1 MKVIK
6 KKMRK
11 ENKIKNLKII
21 LASSSPRRKE
31 IFKMLSLPFEV
42 KLPRAKESF
51 YKDPVKTAM
60 KNSLLKVKDVLK
72 RYNFEDQNVLIISAD
87 TIVVLEDKILGKP
100 KNKKDAFN
108 MLKSLSGKTHK
119 VITSVGIYYFKNFY
133 TFYDKA
139 LVRFKNL
146 TDEEI
151 NWYISTKEPLD
162 KAGSYGIQGIGAIFI
177 REIQGD
183 FFTVMGFPVSKF
195 YDFLK
200 DIDLDLKFLIDC
212 KK

>member
-1 MKVIK
+1 MKIK
-6 KKMRK
+6 KKID
-11 ENKIKNLKII
+11 NTKII

-42 KLPRAKESF
+42 KLPTVKEIL
-51 YKDPVKTAM
+51 YRDPIKTALE
-60 KNSLLKVKDVLK
+60 NSLLKVKDIVEKFNLK
-72 RYNFEDQNVLIISAD
+72 DKNTLVVSAD
-87 TIVVLEDKILGKP
+87 TIVVLENKILGKP
-100 KNKKDAFN
+100 KSEKEAFD

-119 VITSVGIYYFKNFY
+119 VITSVGIYFKNFY
-133 TFYDKA
+133 TFYDEA
-139 LVRFKNL
+139 IVIFKKL

-151 NWYISTKEPLD
+151 NWYINTKESLD
-162 KAGSYGIQGIGAIFI
+162 KAGSYGIQGIGSIFI
-177 REIQGD
+177 KEIKGD

-200 DIDLDLKFLIDC
+200 DIGLDLKYIIMQ

>member
-1 MKVIK
+1 MMKTK
-6 KKMRK
+6 KKID
-11 ENKIKNLKII
+11 NIKII

-42 KLPRAKESF
+42 RLPQIKEVV
-51 YKDPVKTAM
+51 YKDPIKTALE
-60 KNSLLKVKDVLK
+60 NSLLKVKDIVK
-72 RYNFEDQNVLIISAD
+72 RYNLKNQNALVISAD

-100 KNKKDAFN
+100 KNEKEAFN

-119 VITSVGIYYFKNFY
+119 VITSVGIYFTNFY
-133 TFYDKA
+133 TFYDEA
-139 LVRFKNL
+139 IVRFKNL

-151 NWYISTKEPLD
+151 SWYISTKEPLD
-162 KAGSYGIQGIGAIFI
+162 KAGSYGIQGIGSIFI
-177 REIQGD
+177 KEIQGD

-200 DIDLDLKFLIDC
+200 KLGLDLKLLI
-212 KK
+212 KSEK

>member
-1 MKVIK
+1 MMKTK
-6 KKMRK
+6 KKID
-11 ENKIKNLKII
+11 NIKII

-42 KLPRAKESF
+42 RHPQIKEVVH
-51 YKDPVKTAM
+51 KDPIETALE
-60 KNSLLKVKDVLK
+60 NSLLKVKDIVK
-72 RYNFEDQNVLIISAD
+72 RYNLKNQNALVISAD
-87 TIVVLEDKILGKP
+87 TIVVLKNKILGKP
-100 KNKKDAFN
+100 KNEKEAFN

-119 VITSVGIYYFKNFY
+119 VITSVGIYFKNFY
-133 TFYDKA
+133 TFYDEA
-139 LVRFKNL
+139 IVRFKNL

-162 KAGSYGIQGIGAIFI
+162 KAGSYGIQGIGSIFI
-177 REIQGD
+177 KEIQGD

-200 DIDLDLKFLIDC
+200 ELGLDLKLLIKC